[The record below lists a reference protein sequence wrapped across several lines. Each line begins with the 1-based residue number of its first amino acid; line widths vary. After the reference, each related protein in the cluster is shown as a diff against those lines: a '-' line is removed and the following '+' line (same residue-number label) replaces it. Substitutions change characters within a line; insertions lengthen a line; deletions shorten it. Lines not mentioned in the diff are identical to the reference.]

1 MPKAHGNLAG
11 DQQGAASVAIL
22 NDFQKVAPVLDGQ
35 WLVAEVIDQ
44 QVGPAEAGEQLG
56 VAAVA
61 AGQVEGGEESGA
73 R

>member
-1 MPKAHGNLAG
+1 MWS
-11 DQQGAASVAIL
+11 SVRNSPINSRTLLTRRPLLHVTADITYI
-22 NDFQKVAPVLDGQ
+22 D
-35 WLVAEVIDQ
+35 DQ